1 MPRPHLRTRRSNMHD
16 IESALCH
23 LHPPPSALH
32 WTHAAHSSPNT
43 RLARDLRVCPRCYPL
58 QYLSLQ
64 HKSANILATHPRPA
78 ALSLSHELSYIP
90 AHQLSALSYR
100 PRTPIC
106 KTYKNSTF
114 NMRTLQPQNA
124 CTHKHAQHI
133 VSAKPH
139 TLLAWPTITDPT
151 LHNVHDITE
160 QPNLIICCT

>member
-1 MPRPHLRTRRSNMHD
+1 MPRPHLRTQRSNMHN

-23 LHPPPSALH
+23 LHPPLSTLR
-32 WTHAAHSSPNT
+32 WTHDAHSSPNT
-43 RLARDLRVCPRCYPL
+43 RLARNLRVCPRYYPL

-64 HKSANILATHPRPA
+64 HKSTNILAERPCPA
-78 ALSLSHELSYIP
+78 ALSSSHELSYIP

-133 VSAKPH
+133 VSEKPH
-139 TLLAWPTITDPT
+139 TLLAWPTITDLT
-151 LHNVHDITE
+151 LHNLHDITE